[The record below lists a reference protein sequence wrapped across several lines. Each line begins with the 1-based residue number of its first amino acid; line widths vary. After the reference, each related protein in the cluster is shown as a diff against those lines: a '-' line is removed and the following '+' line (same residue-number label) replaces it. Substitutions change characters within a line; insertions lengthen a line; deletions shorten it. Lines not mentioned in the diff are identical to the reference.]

1 MILCNDLRFIPSS
14 LSQEDIPLYMEK
26 QGKKLISKA
35 FCPVII
41 VEDTYLQ
48 TLYDVVIL
56 LIRSYKIINMSY
68 SV

>member
-1 MILCNDLRFIPSS
+1 MASVLF

-56 LIRSYKIINMSY
+56 LIEVIKLLICPTLYDG
-68 SV
+68 

>member
-1 MILCNDLRFIPSS
+1 MTSVLF

-56 LIRSYKIINMSY
+56 LIGSYRLKTTVEVI
-68 SV
+68 VL